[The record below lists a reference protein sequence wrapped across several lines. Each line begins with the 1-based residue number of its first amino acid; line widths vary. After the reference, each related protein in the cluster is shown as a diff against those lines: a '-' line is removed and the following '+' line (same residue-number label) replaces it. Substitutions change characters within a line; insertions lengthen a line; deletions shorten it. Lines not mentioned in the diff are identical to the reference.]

1 MIFIKLLHFFW
12 LTLSYSVNS
21 DNSLTRETKCHQSST
36 NSKKKEMK
44 SIEES
49 KVTMIEKRDSEGLQV
64 RYRDT
69 IDVM

>member
-1 MIFIKLLHFFW
+1 
-12 LTLSYSVNS
+12 
-21 DNSLTRETKCHQSST
+21 
-36 NSKKKEMK
+36 MK